1 MKPQSLFPLAAA
13 FFAGFYSSN
22 LMQRCPSP
30 PPPPPLRSAF
40 EERGPPTKQELGQA
54 GWTLLHTIAANQPE
68 QPTAEESQ
76 RMMSFLQALGHVYPC
91 ATCAS
96 HFRQH
101 YTSHP
106 IDASS
111 RTAISMWV
119 CEAHN
124 EVNVRNGKEPFYCDM
139 GVLDAR
145 WKDCGCD
152 KATNQTMT
160 SQQAASSVRSV
171 VPRSRTKT
179 LDKLG
184 PASGHRTKLRQHPR
198 RLRTEHLGA

>member
-1 MKPQSLFPLAAA
+1 M
-13 FFAGFYSSN
+13 
-22 LMQRCPSP
+22 
-30 PPPPPLRSAF
+30 
-40 EERGPPTKQELGQA
+40 T
-54 GWTLLHTIAANQPE
+54 
-68 QPTAEESQ
+68 
-76 RMMSFLQALGHVYPC
+76 SFLQALGHVYPC
-91 ATCAS
+91 STCAS

-101 YTSHP
+101 YTQHP

-111 RTAISMWV
+111 RTALSMWV

-152 KATNQTMT
+152 KAKNQTSRVIT
-160 SQQAASSVRSV
+160 SSVRSV
-171 VPRSRTKT
+171 VPRSRTKS

-184 PASGHRTKLRQHPR
+184 PATHRSKQRQHPR
-198 RLRTEHLGA
+198 RLRNEHLGTI